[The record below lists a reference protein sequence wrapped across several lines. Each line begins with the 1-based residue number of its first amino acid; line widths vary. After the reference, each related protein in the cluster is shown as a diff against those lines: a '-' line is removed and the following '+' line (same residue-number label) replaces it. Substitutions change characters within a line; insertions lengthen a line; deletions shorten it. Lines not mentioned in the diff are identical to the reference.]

1 MAIHVVAVE
10 QRNEP
15 FLMGPLPAQGP
26 RHAACLHL
34 MSLPRE
40 TVVENADGGHEVFF
54 YCRSGLKKQCLTLFT
69 VAPNWSVPEINKSLF
84 AGCPRLFTKGGGE
97 SKEPSEKRWKN
108 WLSNLCLP
116 SGEGSRLMLV
126 CALL

>member
-1 MAIHVVAVE
+1 MAIHVVTVE

-40 TVVENADGGHEVFF
+40 TVVENADGAQEVFF

-69 VAPNWSVPEINKSLF
+69 VAPNWSIPEINKSLF
-84 AGCPRLFTKGGGE
+84 TQCPRLFTEGE
-97 SKEPSEKRWKN
+97 KN
-108 WLSNLCLP
+108 PRSQAKNAGKTGSPTFGCGQGKV
-116 SGEGSRLMLV
+116 SG
-126 CALL
+126 